1 MEREVLNHFE
11 NLFLEMRRQTLN
23 ELKNEST
30 YTPPA
35 AASGDEA
42 DVSLE
47 ARERSL
53 NLKLIGRHSFMLKKI
68 DNALLQIKQGTFG
81 ICQECDCEIDIN
93 RLKARPVATH
103 CITCKE
109 EQERAEGQMLYETRS
124 HTHGRG
130 FANNVVSIKNFRNEQ
145 ENVFPLNVE
154 NI

>member
-1 MEREVLNHFE
+1 MERAVLNHFE
-11 NLFLEMRRQTLN
+11 NLFLEMRKQTLN

-30 YTPPA
+30 YTPPES
-35 AASGDEA
+35 SGDEA
-42 DVSLE
+42 DVSLD

-68 DNALLQIKQGTFG
+68 DNALIQIKQGTFG

-103 CITCKE
+103 CISCKE
-109 EQERAEGQMLYETRS
+109 EQERAEGQMLYESRS

-130 FANNVVSIKNFRNEQ
+130 FANNVVSINNYRTEQ
-145 ENVFPLNVE
+145 DNVYPLNVE

>member
-1 MEREVLNHFE
+1 MERAVLNHFE
-11 NLFLEMRRQTLN
+11 NLFLEMRKQTLN

-30 YTPPA
+30 YTPPES
-35 AASGDEA
+35 SGDEA
-42 DVSLE
+42 DVSLD

-68 DNALLQIKQGTFG
+68 DNALMQIKQGTFG

-103 CITCKE
+103 CISCKE
-109 EQERAEGQMLYETRS
+109 EQERAEGQMLYESRS

-130 FANNVVSIKNFRNEQ
+130 FANNVVSINNYRTEQ
-145 ENVFPLNVE
+145 DNVYPLNVE